1 VSPAGEVVSS
11 LLSPVNA
18 PHQLELCSPWQRA
31 AVIEVTTFEHPKLR
45 VSERLEDSPAGFT
58 IDDGIVT
65 DTNLFY
71 AQSSSTPRT
80 PPPQRTPQLV
90 GRRLTF

>member
-1 VSPAGEVVSS
+1 VVSS

-65 DTNLFY
+65 DTNPSVLCPIEQY
-71 AQSSSTPRT
+71 AEDPATSENPTA
-80 PPPQRTPQLV
+80 
-90 GRRLTF
+90 RRA

>member
-1 VSPAGEVVSS
+1 VSPAGEEVSS

-31 AVIEVTTFEHPKLR
+31 AVIEVTTFEHPNY
-45 VSERLEDSPAGFT
+45 VSVNAWKTVPPGFT

-65 DTNLFY
+65 DTNPSVLCPIEQY
-71 AQSSSTPRT
+71 AEDLAASGN
-80 PPPQRTPQLV
+80 PQLV
-90 GRRLTF
+90 GLT